1 MTKEGLLSHN
11 TLHGMLLHC
20 NCIPSPALNPIALY
34 SFSNSLIDSRT
45 IRARQITLY
54 SRGRL
59 IPGPKRP
66 LMVSCLSTPTCQG
79 MRFARFSCV
88 HSEIAQYESK
98 RRSQTTT
105 TSSNQEES
113 DRRTIPLVLPR
124 LFSIELWAC
133 FYGWDKPHKIS

>member
-1 MTKEGLLSHN
+1 MTREGLLSHN
-11 TLHGMLLHC
+11 ALHGMLLHC

-45 IRARQITLY
+45 IRARQITLH
-54 SRGRL
+54 SRGRP

-66 LMVSCLSTPTCQG
+66 LMVSCLSTPTRQG
-79 MRFARFSCV
+79 MHFTRFPCV
-88 HSEIAQYESK
+88 YSEIAQYERK
-98 RRSQTTT
+98 GHSQIAA
-105 TSSNQEES
+105 TSRNQEES